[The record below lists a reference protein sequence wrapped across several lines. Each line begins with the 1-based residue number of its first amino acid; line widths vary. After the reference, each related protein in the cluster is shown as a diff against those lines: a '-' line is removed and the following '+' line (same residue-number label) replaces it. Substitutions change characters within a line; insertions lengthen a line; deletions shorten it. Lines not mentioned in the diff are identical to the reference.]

1 MFRLGRNCIRRQ
13 GPPVIR
19 WQTIYEARWILA
31 VLLVPLLLGLYYRYS
46 YVGKGLLVLSTA
58 LFLFVFWFFRDPD
71 RAAPADELLVA
82 SPADGTV
89 ADIKEMDEPEVTKKP
104 TIRVG
109 IFLSVFDVHT
119 NRMPLP
125 GKVVHSERHEGHFY
139 DARDPKASELNE
151 CWTWGFETARAGT
164 VVVRQITGLI
174 ARRIVPWAKVGD
186 SLQKGERFG
195 MIRFGSRTEIY
206 LPPGTE
212 VKVKIGDK
220 VKGGETVVA
229 QLKP

>member
-1 MFRLGRNCIRRQ
+1 M
-13 GPPVIR
+13 IR

-31 VLLVPLLLGLYYRYS
+31 VLLVPLLLGLYYRY
-46 YVGKGLLVLSTA
+46 YLVGKAVLVLGVGLL
-58 LFLFVFWFFRDPD
+58 LFVLWFFRDPD
-71 RAAPADELLVA
+71 RPVPSDESLVA
-82 SPADGTV
+82 SPADGVV

-104 TIRVG
+104 SLRVG

-119 NRMPLP
+119 NKMPLP
-125 GKVVHSERHEGHFY
+125 GKIVHSQRHEGHFY

-151 CWTWGFETARAGT
+151 CWTWGVETQRAGI
-164 VVVRQITGLI
+164 VVMRQITGLI

-186 SLQKGERFG
+186 TLAKGERFG

-212 VKVKIGDK
+212 LTVKVGDK
-220 VKGGETVVA
+220 VKGAETVIA
-229 QLKP
+229 RLK

>member
-1 MFRLGRNCIRRQ
+1 M
-13 GPPVIR
+13 IR

-31 VLLVPLLLGLYYRYS
+31 VLLVPLLAGLYWRHAWYGISLLILTLGL
-46 YVGKGLLVLSTA
+46 A
-58 LFLFVFWFFRDPD
+58 LFVFYFFRDPD
-71 RAAPADELLVA
+71 RVPPTDDALVIAA
-82 SPADGTV
+82 ADGLV
-89 ADIKEMDEPEVTKKP
+89 ADIKELEEPEVTKKP
-104 TIRVG
+104 SVRIG

-119 NRMPLP
+119 NKAPVA
-125 GKVVHSERHEGHFY
+125 GKVMHSQRHEGHFY

-151 CWTWGFETARAGT
+151 CWTWGFDNPRAGI

-186 SLQKGERFG
+186 SLAKGERFG

-212 VKVKIGDK
+212 LLVKVGDR

-229 QLKP
+229 RLK